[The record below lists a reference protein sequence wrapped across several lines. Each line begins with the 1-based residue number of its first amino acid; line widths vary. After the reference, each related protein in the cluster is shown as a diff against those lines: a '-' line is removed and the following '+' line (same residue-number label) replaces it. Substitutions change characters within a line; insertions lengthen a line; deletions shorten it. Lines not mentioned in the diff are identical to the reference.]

1 MPTVD
6 GAVKC
11 VRLCSGQNCREAAA
25 VVLVRVRADD
35 GFKMR
40 DVQRLETRDELLVV
54 FDLAAVN
61 EHRFL
66 TAEQKR
72 AVALSDVE
80 KVHLQRAVSCGQ
92 TGAFGGRVG
101 RLAFQ
106 IQDAEEDEQAKDN
119 DQDRQK
125 RGRVFRGAAFFHG
138 KASKDRMVPAFFS
151 ILSEIRR
158 ACKPPPGKCPE
169 AA

>member
-1 MPTVD
+1 
-6 GAVKC
+6 
-11 VRLCSGQNCREAAA
+11 
-25 VVLVRVRADD
+25 
-35 GFKMR
+35 MR
-40 DVQRLETRDELLVV
+40 DIQLLETGDELLVV

-66 TAEQKR
+66 AAEQKR
-72 AVALSDVE
+72 AVALPDIE
-80 KVHLQRAVSCGQ
+80 KVHLQRAVGGRRSS
-92 TGAFGGRVG
+92 AFGGRVG
-101 RLAFQ
+101 RLTFQ
-106 IQDAEEDEQAKDN
+106 IQAAEEDEQAKDN

-125 RGRVFRGAAFFHG
+125 RGRFFRSAAFFHG